1 MAGMV
6 PDPVD
11 AGPADAPLPPD
22 LPARLRAATRT
33 LHAEAE
39 RSGLMAAL
47 LRGQVGRAA
56 YCALLRNLHAI
67 YAVLEPAN
75 DAALVDPALHRADA
89 LAQDLA
95 HLHGPRW
102 REQLALAAATQA
114 YVERLQAL
122 VQGRSRAL
130 AAHAYVRYLGDL
142 HGGQVLRGLVRRALG
157 LDAPGAATAVDPA
170 APGTRFYDFGDAA
183 RVRAL
188 RAAFRQ
194 RLAALPLGADEQQAV
209 VDEACWA
216 FVQHRRIFEQLQPSA

>member
-11 AGPADAPLPPD
+11 AGPADTPLPPD

-142 HGGQVLRGLVRRALG
+142 HGGQVLSRLLRERFALG
-157 LDAPGAATAVDPA
+157 PE
-170 APGTRFYDFGDAA
+170 GTRFYEFGDAE
-183 RVRAL
+183 RV
-188 RAAFRQ
+188 
-194 RLAALPLGADEQQAV
+194 LAWRHTIREALGAARLDQRRCDEV
-209 VDEACWA
+209 VAEALWA
-216 FVQHRRIFEQLQPSA
+216 FDAHCTIFEQLGGGAAP